1 MEHGIH
7 VVLSA
12 ETLGH
17 FLGIPITNALLMTW
31 LAMAVIAIFA
41 IAVNRRLSL
50 VPGKLQA
57 GLEWAIE
64 GGQAYITETLE
75 DEKLAKRF
83 FPLIAS
89 LAVFIAVINELE
101 FFPGVGSIGFF
112 RGGEFTPLLRAS
124 TTDLN
129 TTLALTLISVFTI
142 EIAGIIAVGF
152 FRYAGKFFNFHSVVG
167 FVVGLIE
174 FISELARLITFSFR
188 LFGNI
193 FAGEVLVGI
202 VIFFVPYLLPAPFM
216 LFELFV
222 GLVQGVIFSL
232 LTLFFIKL
240 AVTPM
245 DAH

>member
-1 MEHGIH
+1 MDGGIH

-12 ETLGH
+12 ETLGTV
-17 FLGIPITNALLMTW
+17 FGIPITNSLVMTYVVMALLF
-31 LAMAVIAIFA
+31 IFVFV
-41 IAVNRRLSL
+41 VNRRLSL

-57 GLEWAIE
+57 GLEWAVQ
-64 GGQAYITETLE
+64 GGYQYVKETLE
-75 DEKLAKRF
+75 SEELAARF
-83 FPLIAS
+83 FPLIAG
-89 LAVFIAVINELE
+89 LAVFIATINELE
-101 FFPGVGSIGFF
+101 FFPGVGSIGFY
-112 RGGEFTPLLRAS
+112 RGDEFIPLLRAS

-129 TTLALTLISVFTI
+129 TTLALTLISVITI
-142 EIAGIIAVGF
+142 ELAGIVAVGF
-152 FRYAGKFFNFHSVVG
+152 FKYAGKFLNFHSVVG
-167 FVVGLIE
+167 FVVGIIE
-174 FISELARLITFSFR
+174 LISELARLITFSFR

-202 VIFFVPYLLPAPFM
+202 VVFFIPYLLPAPFM

-245 DAH
+245 EGH